1 MSLEGRVIGLI
12 EDDPIMGESLVQS
25 LTLEGA
31 YVDWWQSGSE
41 AIRGLKATSPDLVV
55 CDIRLP
61 DTTGDRLFSEI
72 AQTRSAPPFLFMT
85 AFGDIDEAVRLM
97 RAGAGDYVAKPFDL
111 ETFMDRARSLI
122 RAWSQVRPEGTLG
135 ASEAMKRVEQMLRR
149 VAPLTSPV
157 LLTGETGVGKEVCA
171 RFLHGISPRA
181 DRPIIAVNC
190 AALPTDL
197 MESEL
202 FGHERGAFTGA
213 HAQHKGY
220 AERAGGGM
228 LFLDEIAELP
238 LPLQAKLLRL
248 IEERAFTRVGGERK
262 IPFKARLVCAT
273 NCDLNAAVRD
283 GRFRLDLLHRI
294 NTVSIEIPA
303 LRQRP
308 EDIPTL
314 MELFFD
320 QFSAE
325 LNSDVRGFASLTI
338 DAALEHSW
346 PGNVRE
352 LRNRVERALALSYGQ
367 WIMPT
372 DLFPEQATGRDGET
386 VAPLATLSE
395 AREVAERRQI
405 QRALRESAGRVTRA
419 AELLGISRTTLW
431 EKMRRLGIGSGDEEE

>member
-1 MSLEGRVIGLI
+1 
-12 EDDPIMGESLVQS
+12 
-25 LTLEGA
+25 
-31 YVDWWQSGSE
+31 
-41 AIRGLKATSPDLVV
+41 
-55 CDIRLP
+55 
-61 DTTGDRLFSEI
+61 
-72 AQTRSAPPFLFMT
+72 
-85 AFGDIDEAVRLM
+85 
-97 RAGAGDYVAKPFDL
+97 
-111 ETFMDRARSLI
+111 
-122 RAWSQVRPEGTLG
+122 
-135 ASEAMKRVEQMLRR
+135 
-149 VAPLTSPV
+149 
-157 LLTGETGVGKEVCA
+157 
-171 RFLHGISPRA
+171 
-181 DRPIIAVNC
+181 
-190 AALPTDL
+190 